1 MPGRG
6 RQTFNKNQKEQKR
19 REKQQAKVARR
30 ADRKLNPTLGPSD
43 ELPDYMMPEDSEGA
57 EDSSSAEDSLVAK
70 QPAERTE

>member
-30 ADRKLNPTLGPSD
+30 ADRKINPVTGPSD
-43 ELPDYMMPEDSEGA
+43 ELPEEFLTPYNPDGDK
-57 EDSSSAEDSLVAK
+57 DSAEQAD
-70 QPAERTE
+70 

>member
-30 ADRKLNPTLGPSD
+30 AERKINPVTGPSD
-43 ELPDYMMPEDSEGA
+43 EMPDFFGPDENEAQETSTGQEVQQD
-57 EDSSSAEDSLVAK
+57 K
-70 QPAERTE
+70 QV

>member
-30 ADRKLNPTLGPSD
+30 ADRKINPVTGISD
-43 ELPDYMMPEDSEGA
+43 ELPEEFLTPYKPDEEEESIDRP
-57 EDSSSAEDSLVAK
+57 
-70 QPAERTE
+70 

>member
-30 ADRKLNPTLGPSD
+30 VERKLNPTLGPSD
-43 ELPDYMMPEDSEGA
+43 EMPEYFGLDESDSDA
-57 EDSSSAEDSLVAK
+57 EETT
-70 QPAERTE
+70 TEQAVPQNKEA

>member
-30 ADRKLNPTLGPSD
+30 ADRKINPVTGPSD
-43 ELPDYMMPEDSEGA
+43 ELPEEFLTPYNPESEKDS
-57 EDSSSAEDSLVAK
+57 V
-70 QPAERTE
+70 ERAD

>member
-30 ADRKLNPTLGPSD
+30 ADRKINPVTGPSD
-43 ELPDYMMPEDSEGA
+43 ELPDEFLTPYEPDSEK
-57 EDSSSAEDSLVAK
+57 E
-70 QPAERTE
+70 PAEQTE

>member
-30 ADRKLNPTLGPSD
+30 AERKLNPTPGPSD
-43 ELPDYMMPEDSEGA
+43 EMPDFFGPEDS
-57 EDSSSAEDSLVAK
+57 DSEETTAGQEVPQTKEA
-70 QPAERTE
+70 

>member
-30 ADRKLNPTLGPSD
+30 AERKLNPTTGPSD
-43 ELPDYMMPEDSEGA
+43 ELPEEFLERVGPESEEHSADRA
-57 EDSSSAEDSLVAK
+57 E
-70 QPAERTE
+70 

>member
-30 ADRKLNPTLGPSD
+30 ADRKINPVTGPSD
-43 ELPDYMMPEDSEGA
+43 ELPEEFLTPYEPDA
-57 EDSSSAEDSLVAK
+57 EKESAE
-70 QPAERTE
+70 QTE

>member
-30 ADRKLNPTLGPSD
+30 ADRKINPVTGPSD
-43 ELPDYMMPEDSEGA
+43 ELPEEFLTPYNPDGDKESTEHADS
-57 EDSSSAEDSLVAK
+57 
-70 QPAERTE
+70 

>member
-30 ADRKLNPTLGPSD
+30 ADRKINPVLGPSD
-43 ELPDYMMPEDSEGA
+43 EMPDFFGPDEENESEETSTGA
-57 EDSSSAEDSLVAK
+57 EVPQNKEA
-70 QPAERTE
+70 

>member
-30 ADRKLNPTLGPSD
+30 ADRKINPVTGPSD
-43 ELPDYMMPEDSEGA
+43 EMPDFFGPDENEAEETTAGPEVPQNKEA
-57 EDSSSAEDSLVAK
+57 
-70 QPAERTE
+70 